1 MKLKQT
7 VWILNGKL
15 KLRIILA
22 LNKPKT
28 ATNLSKELKT
38 HRSTISEV
46 LIQMKNKGIL
56 VCINSKQP
64 YNRYYQ
70 LTKTGKAVLKEV
82 NKFI

>member
-7 VWILNGKL
+7 VWILNGRL

-28 ATNLSKELKT
+28 ATNLSKVLKT
-38 HRSTISEV
+38 HRSTISDV

-56 VCINSKQP
+56 LCINPKQP
-64 YNRYYQ
+64 YNRFYQ
-70 LTKTGKAVLKEV
+70 LTKTGKCVLKEV